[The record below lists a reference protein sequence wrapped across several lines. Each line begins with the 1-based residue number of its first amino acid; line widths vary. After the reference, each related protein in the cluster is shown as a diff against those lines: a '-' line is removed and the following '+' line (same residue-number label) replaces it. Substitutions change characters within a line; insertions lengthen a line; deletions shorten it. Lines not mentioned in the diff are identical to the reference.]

1 MTLEEYFGDWLK
13 VIDKEKLFE
22 VTKKIN
28 VLYKTQKCE
37 PAYNNIFRAFNITPY
52 SELCVVSIAQDPY
65 PQSGVSTGV
74 CFGNKKDVV
83 RLSPSL
89 EIIKEAVIDF
99 EIPHNMITFDPTLEE
114 WSKQGILLLN
124 SALTVETNKPNSHS
138 VLWRPFMISLLKNLS
153 AINPGLIYILWGAE
167 AKTFSSY
174 INKNNIVF
182 KMPHP
187 AYYAR
192 TNTKI
197 SHSFFV
203 EVQNTVLKYYGKKI
217 EWFKEEHFN

>member
-1 MTLEEYFGDWLK
+1 MTLEEYFGDWMR
-13 VIDKEKLFE
+13 VIDKAELYK
-22 VTKKIN
+22 VINRIN

-37 PAYNNIFRAFNITPY
+37 PAYNNIFRAFNVTPY

-83 RLSPSL
+83 KLSPSL
-89 EIIKEAVIDF
+89 EVIKEAVIDF
-99 EIPHNMITFDPTLEE
+99 EIPHNLITFDPTLEE

-124 SALTVETNKPNSHS
+124 SALTVETNKPNSHA
-138 VLWRPFMISLLKNLS
+138 VLWRPFMTSLLRNLS
-153 AINPGLIYILWGAE
+153 AINPGLIYILWGSE

-187 AYYAR
+187 AYCAR

-197 SHSFFV
+197 PHSFFV
-203 EVQNTVLKYYGKKI
+203 DLHNTVLSHYGKRI
-217 EWFKEEHFN
+217 EWFKEEHF

>member
-1 MTLEEYFGDWLK
+1 
-13 VIDKEKLFE
+13 
-22 VTKKIN
+22 
-28 VLYKTQKCE
+28 LYKTQKCE

-83 RLSPSL
+83 KLSPSL
-89 EIIKEAVIDF
+89 EVIKEAVIDF
-99 EIPHNMITFDPTLEE
+99 EIPHNLITFDPTLEE

-124 SALTVETNKPNSHS
+124 SALTVETDKPNSHA
-138 VLWRPFMISLLKNLS
+138 VLWRPFMTSLLRNLS
-153 AINPGLIYILWGAE
+153 AINPGLIYILWGSE
-167 AKTFSSY
+167 AKTFSSC

-197 SHSFFV
+197 PHSFFV
-203 EVQNTVLKYYGKKI
+203 DLHNTVLAHYGKKI
-217 EWFKEEHFN
+217 EWFKEEHF

>member
-1 MTLEEYFGDWLK
+1 MTIEEYFGDWMK
-13 VIDKEKLFE
+13 VIDKAELYR
-22 VTKKIN
+22 VINKIN
-28 VLYKTQKCE
+28 VLYKTHNCE

-52 SELCVVSIAQDPY
+52 SELCIVSIAQDPY
-65 PQSGVSTGV
+65 PQRGVSTGV

-83 RLSPSL
+83 KLSPSL
-89 EIIKEAVIDF
+89 EVIKEAVIDF
-99 EIPHNMITFDPTLEE
+99 EIPHNLITFDPTLEE

-124 SALTVETNKPNSHS
+124 SALTVEVNKPNSHA
-138 VLWRPFMISLLKNLS
+138 VLWRPFIISLLKNLS
-153 AINPGLIYILWGAE
+153 AINPGLIYILWGSE

-192 TNTKI
+192 TNTRI
-197 SHSFFV
+197 PHSFFV
-203 EVQNTVLKYYGKKI
+203 DVYNTVLFHYGKKI
-217 EWFKEEHFN
+217 EWFKEEHF

>member
-1 MTLEEYFGDWLK
+1 MTLEEYFGDWMK
-13 VIDKEKLFE
+13 VIDKAELYK
-22 VTKKIN
+22 VINRIN
-28 VLYKTQKCE
+28 VLYKTHKCE

-83 RLSPSL
+83 KLSPSL
-89 EIIKEAVIDF
+89 EVIKEAVIDF
-99 EIPHNMITFDPTLEE
+99 EIPHNLITFDPTLEE

-124 SALTVETNKPNSHS
+124 SALTVETDKPNSHA
-138 VLWRPFMISLLKNLS
+138 VLWRPFMTSLLRNLS
-153 AINPGLIYILWGAE
+153 AINPGLIYILWGSE
-167 AKTFSSY
+167 AKTFSSC

-197 SHSFFV
+197 PHSFFV
-203 EVQNTVLKYYGKKI
+203 DLHNTILSHYGKKI
-217 EWFKEEHFN
+217 EWFKEEHF

>member
-83 RLSPSL
+83 KLSPSL

-99 EIPHNMITFDPTLEE
+99 EIPHNLITFDPTLEE

-197 SHSFFV
+197 PHSFFV